1 MMNFNKICTVL
12 AVVIPIVITG
22 MGYINHLKTENER
35 LKIEYL
41 TAENLEL
48 KESMTN
54 IDDKLDKI
62 CSTMDNNGRMIVLLK
77 SRLNR
82 TDIEQEKIRNRLF
95 GG

>member
-48 KESMTN
+48 KESMIN

>member
-48 KESMTN
+48 KESMVN